1 MSFTL
6 PKPLIPGLVKA
17 RVPVWVIAA
26 AIAAQIVVTQ
36 VNQNHEPSCSIKF
49 ERIHY
54 SSSIKRN
61 LGKDS
66 IKLNPVTSC
75 NQSQNYSDIVAN
87 ISVLKNDRPVR
98 IYTSVNTRQKAS
110 AKKPTDAEFLEFWVS
125 CKKDSV
131 ESYRGEA
138 TGKVV
143 LSTGKIVSV
152 SSDTGKFLSV
162 LCNFRAK

>member
-26 AIAAQIVVTQ
+26 AIAVQIVVTQ
-36 VNQNHEPSCSIKF
+36 VNQNHEPICSIKF

-66 IKLNPVTSC
+66 IKLNLVTSC

-152 SSDTGKFLSV
+152 SGDTGKFLSV

>member
-26 AIAAQIVVTQ
+26 AIAAQFVVTQ
-36 VNQNHEPSCSIKF
+36 VNQNHEPTCSIKF
-49 ERIHY
+49 EQIHY

-66 IKLNPVTSC
+66 VKLNLITSC
-75 NQSQNYSDIVAN
+75 SQPQNYSDIVAS
-87 ISVLKNDRPVR
+87 ISVLRNDRPRR

-125 CKKDSV
+125 CKKDSI

-138 TGKVV
+138 TGKVL
-143 LSTGKIVSV
+143 LSTGKMVSV
-152 SSDTGKFLSV
+152 FGDTGKFLAV
-162 LCNFRAK
+162 LCNFKAK